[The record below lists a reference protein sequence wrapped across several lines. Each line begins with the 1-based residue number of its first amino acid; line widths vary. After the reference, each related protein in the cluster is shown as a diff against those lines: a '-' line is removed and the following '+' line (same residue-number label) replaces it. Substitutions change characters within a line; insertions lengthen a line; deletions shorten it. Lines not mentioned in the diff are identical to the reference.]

1 MNEWKKNNEKVYG
14 VSLTKSDPLCV
25 ALERAADY
33 EQIKPVQ
40 YIKLALVDKLTKDGF
55 LTDYVTLRG
64 PGRRPHK
71 P

>member
-1 MNEWKKNNEKVYG
+1 M
-14 VSLTKSDPLCV
+14 TKSDPLCV

>member
-1 MNEWKKNNEKVYG
+1 MGEWNKDNSKTYG
-14 VSLTKSDPLCV
+14 VCIAKSDPLGV
-25 ALERAADY
+25 ALERAANY

-55 LTDYVTLRG
+55 LTDYVILRG
-64 PGRRPHK
+64 PGRRPKK